1 MALIVNALRIAAV
14 LSGAFLPQGAQH
26 INAKCLLS
34 TMYDPVMRAA
44 NFGFSGL
51 EGDSGSLRPFPPS
64 SHKTTK
70 RQKGKSSFPGRN
82 RKDPK
87 KDARSQPGILL
98 KLPDAAVAKA
108 AQTTI
113 TAQAEKRRIKTG
125 A

>member
-1 MALIVNALRIAAV
+1 MTLIVNALRIAAV

-26 INAKCLLS
+26 INAKRSLS

-51 EGDSGSLRPFPPS
+51 EGASGSLRPFPPS

-98 KLPDAAVAKA
+98 KLSYAAVAA
-108 AQTTI
+108 AGEAAA
-113 TAQAEKRRIKTG
+113 TAP
-125 A
+125 